1 MNIEIRDSRDSSK
14 VLQAPG
20 RIMREHFGIKTSGEQ
35 YVIALAG
42 NPNVGKSTVF
52 NTLTGLHQHTGN
64 WPGKTVDNAQG
75 KYSYKDKSFL
85 LVDLPGTYSLL
96 AHTVEEEIA
105 RDFICFGQPDATIVV
120 LDATS
125 LERNLNL
132 AMQVMEITSNVII
145 CVNLIDEARK
155 KKLKIDFKELEK
167 ELGVPIIPTAA
178 RNGEG
183 LKELQ
188 KAVYTMAVEKVIA
201 SPKQVVYS
209 EEVEKAIKI
218 LMPKVEALG
227 LARIVNP
234 KWLALRLLDSDV
246 SFIKTISRYATT
258 QTQQM
263 VAHKEQGREFTL

>member
-1 MNIEIRDSRDSSK
+1 MKIKIGDRSNALKDH
-14 VLQAPG
+14 G
-20 RIMREHFGIKTSGEQ
+20 RVMREHFGIRTTGEQ

-52 NTLTGLHQHTGN
+52 NALTGLHQHTGN

-75 KYSYKDKSFL
+75 TFTYLNKSFL

-96 AHTVEEEIA
+96 AHSVEEEIA

-132 AMQVMEITSNVII
+132 AMQVMEISSNVIV

-155 KKLKIDFKELEK
+155 KKLSINFDELQK
-167 ELGVPIIPTAA
+167 ELGVPIVPTAA

-183 LKELQ
+183 LQELQ
-188 KAVYTMAVEKVIA
+188 NAVYSMAVEKQKTC
-201 SPKQVVYS
+201 PKQVPYS
-209 EEVEKAIKI
+209 EEVERAICE
-218 LMPKVEALG
+218 LLPKVEELS

-246 SFIKTISRYATT
+246 SFIETISRYATT
-258 QTQQM
+258 QNQKM
-263 VAHKEQGREFTL
+263 VALRQQGDEFIL

>member
-1 MNIEIRDSRDSSK
+1 MKLKIGCHSNALKDH
-14 VLQAPG
+14 G
-20 RIMREHFGIKTSGEQ
+20 RVMREHFGIRTTGEQ

-52 NTLTGLHQHTGN
+52 NALTGLHQHTGN

-75 KYSYKDKSFL
+75 TYTYRNKSFL

-96 AHTVEEEIA
+96 AHSVEEEIA
-105 RDFICFGQPDATIVV
+105 RDFICFGKPDATIVV

-132 AMQVMEITSNVII
+132 ALQVMEISSKVII

-155 KKLKIDFKELEK
+155 KKLSINFNELHK
-167 ELGVPIIPTAA
+167 ELGVPVVPTAA

-183 LKELQ
+183 LQELQ
-188 KAVYTMAVEKVIA
+188 NAVYTMAVEKKETC
-201 SPKQVVYS
+201 PKQVPYS
-209 EEVEKAIKI
+209 EEVERAIRE
-218 LMPKVEALG
+218 LLPKVEELS

-246 SFIKTISRYATT
+246 SFIETISRYATAQNQKT
-258 QTQQM
+258 VTLRQQ
-263 VAHKEQGREFTL
+263 GGEFIL